1 MGQPQNWPTI
11 DTYKRYDWKSV
22 EPRKGVYDFSEI
34 RRDLKRVSDEG
45 GLFSFRI
52 MPLNMSLTDGS
63 GTSLPAYLDSDVRTW
78 KFPAYG
84 GNWSIP
90 DWNSPTYI
98 QAWSDMCRALALEF
112 DGNENISYIDIS
124 GIGHY
129 GEGHNHPYGSGY
141 PGPLG
146 QVSATVESAKKIALS
161 QINNFSKTRLLWNLT
176 TFIYGSDGKFKQS
189 ESDNLM
195 VDILSYNA
203 TIGLRFDCIGG
214 GQTQN
219 GAWLALDRAQKI
231 SEDRGLSE
239 RYQPG
244 KRWMYAPVVTEWCSN
259 VTPLAEIPPGSV
271 DRGTIQ
277 EGLDQVVD
285 RHISSVS
292 SHNYKHSWS
301 GSMDRFYSASEVSQF
316 EEASKLS
323 GFRLAFSVRAHNE
336 KVEIVWENLGSAPIY
351 RNCRVEYAISSE
363 IGDYAI
369 QGAVDLRNLLP
380 GGRLSDWVDLSP
392 TSGAFTIEPRAYVV
406 EPRAQRLQLAVAQ
419 PGIIYGTYRMV
430 N

>member
-1 MGQPQNWPTI
+1 MVRVSLTGLPNVLPLSAPEITNPERGQYRWEGFGPGMGQPQNWPTI

-22 EPRKGVYDFSEI
+22 EPSRGVYDFSEI

-84 GNWSIP
+84 SNWSIP

-98 QAWSDMCRALALEF
+98 QAWSDMCKALALEF

-129 GEGHNHPYGSGY
+129 GEGHDHPYGSGY

-146 QVSATVESAKKIALS
+146 QVSTTVESAKKIALS
-161 QINNFSKTRLLWNLT
+161 QIDNFSKTRLLWNLT
-176 TFIYGSDGKFKQS
+176 TFIYGSDGNFKQS
-189 ESDNLM
+189 ESDGLM
-195 VDILSYNA
+195 VDILSYDD

-219 GAWLALDRAQKI
+219 GAWLALDRAQRVA
-231 SEDRGLSE
+231 EERGFSE

-244 KRWMYAPVVTEWCSN
+244 NRWKYAPLVTEWCSN
-259 VTPLAEIPPGSV
+259 VTPVDEIPPGSI

-277 EGLDQVVD
+277 EG
-285 RHISSVS
+285 R
-292 SHNYKHSWS
+292 
-301 GSMDRFYSASEVSQF
+301 SQI
-316 EEASKLS
+316 
-323 GFRLAFSVRAHNE
+323 GRAH
-336 KVEIVWENLGSAPIY
+336 V
-351 RNCRVEYAISSE
+351 
-363 IGDYAI
+363 
-369 QGAVDLRNLLP
+369 
-380 GGRLSDWVDLSP
+380 
-392 TSGAFTIEPRAYVV
+392 
-406 EPRAQRLQLAVAQ
+406 
-419 PGIIYGTYRMV
+419 
-430 N
+430 